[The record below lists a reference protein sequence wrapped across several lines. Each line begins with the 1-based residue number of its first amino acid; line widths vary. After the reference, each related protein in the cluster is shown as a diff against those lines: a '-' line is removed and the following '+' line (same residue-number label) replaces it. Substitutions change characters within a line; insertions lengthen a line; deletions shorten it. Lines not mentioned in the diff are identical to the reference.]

1 MYVGSVGMMRALP
14 SCGVDTTT
22 VTVPADLAEV
32 VQQICVA
39 DLVAFTLT
47 HREESSMTVGE
58 TTSPSRFV
66 PLIQIWCPPA
76 VEPLVASSPI
86 SVIVSDW
93 ASKR

>member
-1 MYVGSVGMMRALP
+1 MYVGSVDMVRALP
-14 SCGVDTTT
+14 SCGVDTTM

-39 DLVAFTLT
+39 DLFAFTLI
-47 HREESSMTVGE
+47 HGEESSMTVGA
-58 TTSPSRFV
+58 TTAPSRFV

-86 SVIVSDW
+86 SVNVSDW